1 MTMRRGRQAAG
12 GFLRD
17 FIDFINRGSVVDLA
31 VAVIIGAAFGK
42 IVDSLVT
49 DIITPAIVGP
59 ALASAGVDRLEDW
72 VVGNGIK
79 LGVFLAAILNFLVIA
94 LSIFVAIRFYENFKR
109 RIFRAKEVEEAE
121 APLDPVIESQRNLT
135 IAVERLTEAIERRS
149 P

>member
-1 MTMRRGRQAAG
+1 MTMRRGRQAAS

-17 FIDFINRGSVVDLA
+17 FIDFINRGNVVDLA

-59 ALASAGVDRLEDW
+59 ALESAGVDSLQAW
-72 VVGNGIK
+72 TVGNGIK
-79 LGVFLAAILNFLVIA
+79 LGVFLASILNFLVIA
-94 LSIFVAIRFYENFKR
+94 LSIFVAIRVYENFKR
-109 RIFRAKEVEEAE
+109 RILRIQEVEEAE
-121 APLDPVIESQRNLT
+121 ALPDPAIEAQKNLT
-135 IAVERLTEAIERRS
+135 IAVERLTQAIERRS